1 MSAQHL
7 RPQPGPGAGERPP
20 RERLI
25 PTPGTESARR
35 RQVAATVSI
44 VLHGLALGYL
54 LWTAAVPQGEQ
65 SEDPAVQIVYQGTAP
80 SPSTSAAEADDMAPQ
95 QRQEEPSAPEPAP
108 VPPTP
113 DTSTPPPPAPEAPVP
128 EPLIPEPT
136 PPALPEPL
144 PPPEPDAP
152 PAPATA
158 APTLAPEPDAAPGL
172 RSVPTVRLTAPES
185 DAPKPLVAPFVPP
198 SFAPP
203 SLAPAEPPPPRPAPA
218 RPPRLVQQAQRPAA
232 RPRFA
237 DGFGPPIDLNFAPST
252 PPQSDQRPRL
262 GANTRAVDLSLGTP
276 KAGPNRSEAFFD
288 ARAAKIGADWAS
300 GLAAYWRIHRFY
312 PRQAIE
318 NGDDGTVKVEITVN
332 RQGKVESVEVVGK
345 SGSPWLDMA
354 ALSTWRGAQLAPFPA
369 ENTEQRITTTLT
381 INYILLR

>member
-20 RERLI
+20 RERLV
-25 PTPGTESARR
+25 PTPGTGSARR
-35 RQVAATVSI
+35 RQVATTVSI
-44 VLHGLALGYL
+44 ALHGLALGYL
-54 LWTAAVPQGEQ
+54 LWTAAAPQGEQ

-80 SPSTSAAEADDMAPQ
+80 TPSTSATEADDMAPQ

-113 DTSTPPPPAPEAPVP
+113 DKSTPPPPAPEAPAP
-128 EPLIPEPT
+128 EPPTPEP
-136 PPALPEPL
+136 
-144 PPPEPDAP
+144 PPPAP

-158 APTLAPEPDAAPGL
+158 APTLAPEPDAAPGS
-172 RSVPTVRLTAPES
+172 RSVPTVRLTAPKS
-185 DAPKPLVAPFVPP
+185 DAPEPLVAP
-198 SFAPP
+198 FAPP

-218 RPPRLVQQAQRPAA
+218 RPPRPVQQAQRPAA

-252 PPQSDQRPRL
+252 PPQSDQRSRL
-262 GANTRAVDLSLGTP
+262 GGNTRAVDLSLGTP